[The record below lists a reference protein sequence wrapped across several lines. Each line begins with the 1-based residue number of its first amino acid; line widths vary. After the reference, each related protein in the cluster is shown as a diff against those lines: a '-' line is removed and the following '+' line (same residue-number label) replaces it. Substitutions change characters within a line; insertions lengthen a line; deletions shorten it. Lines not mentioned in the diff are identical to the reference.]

1 VHRQSFCDGRIGL
14 WGISY
19 GANAS
24 VHASLRQATQL
35 PPSASNNS
43 NGNSSGAASLAIND
57 INVITDDDDHLSGA
71 VGRAGSSGAL
81 IATTTIKRKR
91 KVVTCV
97 SLYGF
102 WDLYRY
108 EGRKLDAKKRPSAEQ
123 NYTYFNYNNVVTVKT
138 SLTITNTI
146 TITIPREVLY
156 PGGIYLHCFA
166 KGKQPTIHMQTTA
179 HMTYSQLPSTIVDC

>member
-1 VHRQSFCDGRIGL
+1 VFLPPDLRFPSSFLRIIYRRWPRELQDADEVIDWVHRQSFCDGRIGL

-24 VHASLRQATQL
+24 LHASLRQATQL
-35 PPSASNNS
+35 PPSASS
-43 NGNSSGAASLAIND
+43 NGNGNGNGAAPLAINVND
-57 INVITDDDDHLSGA
+57 INVITDDDDHLTGA

-81 IATTTIKRKR
+81 IATTTVKRKR

-108 EGRKLDAKKRPSAEQ
+108 EGRKLDAKRRQEPMLQ
-123 NYTYFNYNNVVTVKT
+123 
-138 SLTITNTI
+138 
-146 TITIPREVLY
+146 
-156 PGGIYLHCFA
+156 
-166 KGKQPTIHMQTTA
+166 
-179 HMTYSQLPSTIVDC
+179 